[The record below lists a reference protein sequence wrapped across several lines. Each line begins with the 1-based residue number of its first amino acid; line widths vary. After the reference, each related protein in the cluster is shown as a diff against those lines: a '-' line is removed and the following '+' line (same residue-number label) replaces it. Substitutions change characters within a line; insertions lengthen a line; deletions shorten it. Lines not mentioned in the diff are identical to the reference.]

1 MDDRYPFSVETLV
14 GVPRFAY
21 SNSYMSKIDDKSG
34 YVHIL
39 LSRDSQQYFGIE
51 WQGWWLVGV
60 SLPFRLEEFSLC
72 ISNCWTGPRNFFQE
86 FRGSMF
92 SLHRRSIGQERH
104 ASPHI
109 RH

>member
-34 YVHIL
+34 YDHIL

-51 WQGWWLVGV
+51 FKGGGWLELRSLLGWKNSPFVYQTVGLGPGIFFR
-60 SLPFRLEEFSLC
+60 SLGVACSLYIDDRARTPC
-72 ISNCWTGPRNFFQE
+72 
-86 FRGSMF
+86 
-92 SLHRRSIGQERH
+92 
-104 ASPHI
+104 
-109 RH
+109 